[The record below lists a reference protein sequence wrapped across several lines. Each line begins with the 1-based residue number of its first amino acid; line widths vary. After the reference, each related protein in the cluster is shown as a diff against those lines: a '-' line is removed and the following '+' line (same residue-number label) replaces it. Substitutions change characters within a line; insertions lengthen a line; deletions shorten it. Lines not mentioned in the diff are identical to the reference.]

1 MKTKFQARLIIL
13 WKESKLTMKDYAKK
27 IDVRYTTLIGW
38 FTDKVD
44 PRASSVAHV
53 ARMTNV
59 SADWLLG
66 LSEKR

>member
-1 MKTKFQARLIIL
+1 
-13 WKESKLTMKDYAKK
+13 MKDYAKK
-27 IDVRYTTLIGW
+27 IDVKYTTLMGW